1 MSLNVM
7 SLKDLRFLPIDPQSH
22 SIFIVCGSSRGWPMW
37 STPIVSLQTDINCVI
52 LPSGPAG
59 GPWGEDKGPGGRP
72 VSGAGHHSP
81 PPGREGPRN
90 GRDEAAD
97 AAAAGRVPG
106 AAGYQA
112 GSGYGDLCLQE
123 AAGGRGAEVCSPWAH
138 NELIQHIKSD
148 TQSIITILFVS
159 AGCVSPPAPRPSK
172 WQQVAP
178 PRQLTLDR
186 STTAARTLPPRG
198 AALTTPT
205 ARPPA
210 SQVEPWPALASPSR
224 PQPADGSPW
233 TRWTWRG
240 SMSDWATK
248 QMRWEDE

>member
-1 MSLNVM
+1 MSTRSCWM
-7 SLKDLRFLPIDPQSH
+7 SSWLWIWRFVPT
-22 SIFIVCGSSRGWPMW
+22 GSCWRERSRGLLTMSSQWVD
-37 STPIVSLQTDINCVI
+37 ST
-52 LPSGPAG
+52 
-59 GPWGEDKGPGGRP
+59 
-72 VSGAGHHSP
+72 H
-81 PPGREGPRN
+81 
-90 GRDEAAD
+90 
-97 AAAAGRVPG
+97 
-106 AAGYQA
+106 
-112 GSGYGDLCLQE
+112 
-123 AAGGRGAEVCSPWAH
+123 
-138 NELIQHIKSD
+138 KSD
-148 TQSIITILFVS
+148 TQLIITILFVS

-198 AALTTPT
+198 AAPTTPT

-240 SMSDWATK
+240 SMSEWATN
-248 QMRWEDE
+248 QMRWDE